1 MVVNDI
7 KISQEMKNK
16 SWLSREIQKKQTFVL
31 NI

>member
-1 MVVNDI
+1 MVMIDI

-16 SWLSREIQKKQTFVL
+16 SLLNIEIQKKQKFVI